1 MIPDTLLDA
10 LLDTLKAVPFLYLA
24 FLLMEFCEHRQQSR
38 LAKWLAA
45 SRFWGPVVG
54 ALVGLLPQCGFS
66 IAAANLY
73 AGGLLTLGT
82 LLSVLLAT
90 SDEALLLLLGAPGH
104 LAAAGQLIACKLVIS
119 IGFGL
124 LVDLILQ
131 KHRNTSDMDE
141 LCAECG
147 CHEGGSLWMAA
158 LRHTVKTALFLL
170 LFSALL
176 EVGMTLIGQD
186 RFAGW
191 MLAGSSLQ
199 PCLSTL
205 LGLIPSC
212 ASSILLS
219 ELYLAGT
226 LSFPALLAGLC
237 ANSGSALLVLL
248 RANPSRRENALV
260 AGLLIGASLLA
271 GFVVQLLPLF

>member
-1 MIPDTLLDA
+1 
-10 LLDTLKAVPFLYLA
+10 
-24 FLLMEFCEHRQQSR
+24 
-38 LAKWLAA
+38 
-45 SRFWGPVVG
+45 
-54 ALVGLLPQCGFS
+54 
-66 IAAANLY
+66 
-73 AGGLLTLGT
+73 
-82 LLSVLLAT
+82 
-90 SDEALLLLLGAPGH
+90 
-104 LAAAGQLIACKLVIS
+104 
-119 IGFGL
+119 
-124 LVDLILQ
+124 
-131 KHRNTSDMDE
+131 
-141 LCAECG
+141 
-147 CHEGGSLWMAA
+147 MAA

-260 AGLLIGASLLA
+260 AGLLVGASLLA

>member
-1 MIPDTLLDA
+1 
-10 LLDTLKAVPFLYLA
+10 
-24 FLLMEFCEHRQQSR
+24 
-38 LAKWLAA
+38 
-45 SRFWGPVVG
+45 
-54 ALVGLLPQCGFS
+54 
-66 IAAANLY
+66 
-73 AGGLLTLGT
+73 
-82 LLSVLLAT
+82 
-90 SDEALLLLLGAPGH
+90 
-104 LAAAGQLIACKLVIS
+104 
-119 IGFGL
+119 
-124 LVDLILQ
+124 
-131 KHRNTSDMDE
+131 
-141 LCAECG
+141 
-147 CHEGGSLWMAA
+147 
-158 LRHTVKTALFLL
+158 
-170 LFSALL
+170 
-176 EVGMTLIGQD
+176 MTLIGQD

-260 AGLLIGASLLA
+260 AGLLVGASLLT